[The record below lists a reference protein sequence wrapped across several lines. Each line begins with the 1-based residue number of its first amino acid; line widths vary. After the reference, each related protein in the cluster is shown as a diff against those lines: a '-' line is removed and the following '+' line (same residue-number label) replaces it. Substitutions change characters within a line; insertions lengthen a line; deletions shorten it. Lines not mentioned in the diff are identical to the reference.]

1 MDEATTAGASRGGAD
16 QRPEV
21 RTGEGPDV
29 HRVKALALD
38 PGESV
43 SMGAPLVVRGEA
55 DSPDGRAP
63 VVLVGNVPAGGTPV
77 YGVATDMDGVSPA
90 QSAGD
95 RFALSLPSPA
105 LLPGKY
111 VVRAHALDPEGL
123 YLFDHVEVPLTVTG
137 ESREMGLVRLEH
149 AWRDLVP
156 RDPRRGAGS

>member
-1 MDEATTAGASRGGAD
+1 M
-16 QRPEV
+16 
-21 RTGEGPDV
+21 
-29 HRVKALALD
+29 HRVKALALE
-38 PGESV
+38 PGDSV

-63 VVLVGNVPAGGTPV
+63 VVLVGIVRADGTPV

-90 QSAGD
+90 KAAGD
-95 RFALSLPSPA
+95 RFALSLPSLA

-149 AWRDLVP
+149 AWRDVVP

>member
-1 MDEATTAGASRGGAD
+1 MDEATTAGVSRGGAD

-29 HRVKALALD
+29 HRVKVLVLE
-38 PGESV
+38 PGDSV
-43 SMGAPLVVRGEA
+43 SMGALLVVRGEA

-63 VVLVGNVPAGGTPV
+63 VVLVGNVRAGGTPV
-77 YGVATDMDGVSPA
+77 YGVATDMDGVSPPQA
-90 QSAGD
+90 AGD
-95 RFALSLPSPA
+95 RFALSLPSLA
-105 LLPGKY
+105 LLPGMY

-123 YLFDHVEVPLTVTG
+123 SLFDHVEVPLTVTG

-149 AWRDLVP
+149 AWRDVVP